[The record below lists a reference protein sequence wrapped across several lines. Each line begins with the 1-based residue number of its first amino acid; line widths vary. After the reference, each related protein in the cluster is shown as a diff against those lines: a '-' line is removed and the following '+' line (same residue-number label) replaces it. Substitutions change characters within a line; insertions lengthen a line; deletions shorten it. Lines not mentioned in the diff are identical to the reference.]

1 MKIRLNPF
9 KFIVLIAV
17 LIFHIGCN
25 AFGPDVTGIWLI
37 SGSGD
42 AKMQLVQSGAQIQ
55 GLASY
60 QGQLEGQVY
69 GQLTGTNI
77 ILQVRRTSYSGIV
90 SYTGI
95 VSSDGNSM
103 QLRRNDGQILTMFR
117 TS

>member
-1 MKIRLNPF
+1 MNKLSNSF
-9 KFIVLIAV
+9 KFILIISF

-42 AKMQLVQSGAQIQ
+42 GKMQLQQSGGQIV
-55 GLASY
+55 GIASY
-60 QGQLEGQVY
+60 QGQLEGNVY

-77 ILQVRRTSYSGIV
+77 VLQVRRSYSGV
-90 SYTGI
+90 VQYTGI
-95 VSSDGNSM
+95 VSTDGNSM
-103 QLRRNDGQILTMFR
+103 QLRRNDGVILTMFR